1 MFQIT
6 RRCAKLFSTNCTALR
21 KYADSSNVATLKG
34 GENILYL
41 SLQKKFPQAKEIKI
55 KDISGGCGAI
65 FEVFIS
71 TSEFKGMSMVK
82 QHQLINEVL
91 KDQIKSMHGIRIH
104 TEIPVENNKSN

>member
-6 RRCAKLFSTNCTALR
+6 RRSAKLFSTNLSALR
-21 KYADSSNVATLKG
+21 KYSDTPNVSTLKG

-71 TSEFKGMSMVK
+71 TTEFKGMSMVK
-82 QHQLINEVL
+82 QHQLITEVL
-91 KDQIKSMHGIRIH
+91 KDEIKSMHGIRIH
-104 TEIPVENNKSN
+104 TEIPVENNK

>member
-6 RRCAKLFSTNCTALR
+6 RHSAKLFSTNFNALR
-21 KYADSSNVATLKG
+21 KYADIPNVSTLKG

-91 KDQIKSMHGIRIH
+91 KDEIKSMHGIRIH
-104 TEIPVENNKSN
+104 TEIPIENNK